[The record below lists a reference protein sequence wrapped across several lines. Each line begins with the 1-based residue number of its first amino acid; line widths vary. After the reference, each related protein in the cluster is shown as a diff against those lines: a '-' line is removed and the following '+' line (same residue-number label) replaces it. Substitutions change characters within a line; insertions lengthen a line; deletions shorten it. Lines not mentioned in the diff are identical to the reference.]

1 MIFEEMV
8 CQIARR
14 EKIEG
19 ATRFI
24 NKDGSGGVKYFWMLN
39 DGTEVAWQAKYFLN
53 SLGNSKWEQ
62 IDKNEYS
69 K

>member
-1 MIFEEMV
+1 MKVVKTVIFEEMV

-24 NKDGSGGVKYFWMLN
+24 NKDGSGGV
-39 DGTEVAWQAKYFLN
+39 
-53 SLGNSKWEQ
+53 
-62 IDKNEYS
+62 
-69 K
+69 